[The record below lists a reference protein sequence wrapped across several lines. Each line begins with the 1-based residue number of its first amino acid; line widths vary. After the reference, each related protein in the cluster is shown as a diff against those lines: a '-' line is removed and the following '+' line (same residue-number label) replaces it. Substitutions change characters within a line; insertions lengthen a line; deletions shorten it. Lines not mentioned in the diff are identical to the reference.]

1 MNRVA
6 AEVLDYYDKEVSNMI
21 HEKYGYSH
29 LKAIELFV
37 TSETH
42 EMLEDLDC
50 GLTFFGAPGIFELWE
65 AERITGDP
73 RNSAYI
79 REE

>member
-1 MNRVA
+1 
-6 AEVLDYYDKEVSNMI
+6 MI
-21 HEKYGYSH
+21 HDKYGYSY
-29 LKAIELFV
+29 LEAIEMFV

-42 EMLEDLDC
+42 KMLEDLDC
-50 GLTFFGAPGIFELWE
+50 GLTAFGAPGILELWE
-65 AERITGDP
+65 AEKITGDP